1 LREDFFAPVFLGADL
16 RALVLRPVLLRPALF
31 FAELFLAGLF
41 LAELFFAEL
50 FLAELFFAELFL
62 AVLFFAP
69 LFFAGLFFALLF
81 FAVLFLAPLFFAGG
95 TLSPS
100 RRASE
105 RPIAIACFLLVTF
118 LPEPPLRRVPCL
130 RSCITFSTLSDAF
143 LPYVAMCLSSSLD

>member
-1 LREDFFAPVFLGADL
+1 
-16 RALVLRPVLLRPALF
+16 LRPALF

-41 LAELFFAEL
+41 LAELFLAEL

-62 AVLFFAP
+62 AVLFFAL

-143 LPYVAMCLSSSLD
+143 LPYVAMCLSSSLG

>member
-1 LREDFFAPVFLGADL
+1 
-16 RALVLRPVLLRPALF
+16 LRPALF